1 MTLNNRGQFTTTL
14 ALGTNLASLTL
25 APEEE
30 NLEEMHYVMVH
41 VERIK
46 KHMLGRIE
54 GGNSG
59 MELLKDKEEIKLFEP
74 ISQALI

>member
-1 MTLNNRGQFTTTL
+1 MTLNNKNGFTNTL
-14 ALGTNLASLTL
+14 AIGTNLASLTL

-46 KHMLGRIE
+46 KHMLRRIE
-54 GGNSG
+54 GGDSG
-59 MELLKDKEEIKLFEP
+59 LEVPSDPEEI
-74 ISQALI
+74 

>member
-1 MTLNNRGQFTTTL
+1 MTLNNKGPFTNTL
-14 ALGTNLASLTL
+14 AIGTNLASLTM

-46 KHMLGRIE
+46 KHMLRRIE

-59 MELLKDKEEIKLFEP
+59 LEIPKN
-74 ISQALI
+74 

>member
-1 MTLNNRGQFTTTL
+1 MTLGGRNPLGISNTL

-30 NLEEMHYVMVH
+30 NLEEMHYVLVH

-46 KHMLGRIE
+46 KHMLRKLE
-54 GGNSG
+54 GTQQAGL
-59 MELLKDKEEIKLFEP
+59 EVDDQEEILQIEA
-74 ISQALI
+74 QVAM